1 MEIGD
6 ITNLTD
12 YASKLAQAQ
21 NAQKTAES
29 AKAAKSDEE
38 MLDACKEFESYLWEQ
53 VLKSMKSASEVFNTE
68 EEDKTV
74 SFFSETAM
82 ADIAKQ
88 ITEQTLGTNSLAM
101 QMYEQM
107 KRNEGI
113 SGEEVREAL
122 KVAESKQGNDAAVD
136 PEEAAAAAENLIA
149 GIVTGGNDDDNSSS
163 AASAFSNIK
172 I

>member
-107 KRNEGI
+107 KRNEGL

-122 KVAESKQGNDAAVD
+122 KAAESKQGNTAVD
-136 PEEAAAAAENLIA
+136 PEEAVAQAENLIA
-149 GIVTGGNDDDNSSS
+149 GIVTGANDDDDSSS

>member
-107 KRNEGI
+107 KRNEGL

-122 KVAESKQGNDAAVD
+122 KAAESKQGNTAVD
-136 PEEAAAAAENLIA
+136 PEEAVAQAENLIA
-149 GIVTGGNDDDNSSS
+149 GIVTGANDDDDSSS
-163 AASAFSNIK
+163 AASTFSNIK

>member
-122 KVAESKQGNDAAVD
+122 KVAESKQGNAAVD

-149 GIVTGGNDDDNSSS
+149 GIVTGGNDADDSSS